1 MNNGVK
7 YLNEMIGNY
16 LQYNIKTSICLS
28 KSVSGELE
36 KDIPEVIIWKN
47 RNDNMLCLSSKE
59 EYYNILNADTIRY
72 QGLKSLDYRIPQ
84 VLFVVND
91 KEQINKI
98 LDALTEVDYLNKIT
112 ALTNALD
119 KQKILKIK

>member
-1 MNNGVK
+1 MSNGIK

-28 KSVSGELE
+28 RSVSEELG
-36 KDIPEVIIWKN
+36 KDNPEVIVWQN

-84 VLFVVND
+84 VLF
-91 KEQINKI
+91 
-98 LDALTEVDYLNKIT
+98 DALTEVDYITKVT

-119 KQKILKIK
+119 KQKTLKIK